1 MPTYDYIITQDGRRQ
16 RGTLTATSEK
26 EAVGR
31 LRVGGAAVL
40 SMRENAS
47 RQTAGDRR
55 RGRAVLARLLV
66 SAGEVELSLRQLASI
81 LGADVP
87 ILVGLDT
94 VSGQASSTL
103 RASYSRVRERVREGC
118 ALSVAL
124 REESPFLDR
133 VSLGLVQVGEAN
145 GTLDAMLEYAADL
158 MERARRL
165 RNDLVQAFSYPC
177 FVVVVALGVAWF
189 MATKVIPK
197 ILAFIQARQGKG
209 GGLPPVTQ
217 ALLEVT
223 AFFQS
228 YGLLVLAVPLLLVFA
243 ILLAR
248 QQAATGERVD
258 RWLLRVPLLGGAFR
272 AHANSM
278 WCRTLGALL
287 ASGVGIVEALELVEQ
302 TMGNWFVAAQF
313 RIMRQHVREGQSVT
327 HALDR
332 TALPQL
338 CPMARAMIA
347 VSEQSGGLDTSLA
360 QVADH
365 YEDVLQRRV
374 KLLSRLVEPAMYA
387 IVGGMVG
394 FVYFAFFMAM
404 MAAQRSNF

>member
-1 MPTYDYIITQDGRRQ
+1 
-16 RGTLTATSEK
+16 
-26 EAVGR
+26 
-31 LRVGGAAVL
+31 
-40 SMRENAS
+40 
-47 RQTAGDRR
+47 
-55 RGRAVLARLLV
+55 
-66 SAGEVELSLRQLASI
+66 
-81 LGADVP
+81 
-87 ILVGLDT
+87 
-94 VSGQASSTL
+94 
-103 RASYSRVRERVREGC
+103 
-118 ALSVAL
+118 
-124 REESPFLDR
+124 
-133 VSLGLVQVGEAN
+133 VQVGEAN
-145 GTLDAMLEYAADL
+145 GTLDQMIGYAADL

-165 RNDLVQAFSYPC
+165 RNDLMQAFSYPA
-177 FVVVVALGVAWF
+177 FVIVAGLGVAWF

-197 ILAFIQARQGKG
+197 ILEFIQARQGRS

-217 ALLEVT
+217 ALLDVT
-223 AFFQS
+223 AFFQD
-228 YGLLVLAVPLLLVFA
+228 YGLLVLAVPVVLLIAFV
-243 ILLAR
+243 LAR
-248 QQAATGERVD
+248 RQRATGEIVD

-272 AHANSM
+272 AHANTM

-287 ASGVGIVEALELVEQ
+287 GSGVGIVSALELVERSL
-302 TMGNWFVAAQF
+302 GNWYVAAQF
-313 RIMRQHVREGQSVT
+313 RLMRQEVREGRSLT

-332 TALPQL
+332 TALPTL

-404 MAAQRSNF
+404 MAAQRSSF